1 MSLAPPERLFRFWP
15 ALASLLVL
23 ALLWFVHT
31 IGFGPLAARYRT
43 QLAAAGEVGASLDPR
58 LASAPL
64 PPRVLDLLRRN
75 SVTAADADRLSQTG
89 FLATDLVRRLSETA
103 VGRGIDIAGSEPGVA
118 TQTVTTIE
126 VRAHLKL
133 RCRYA
138 QFVELLGDLA
148 GEHALYHVERM
159 TIAPQANG
167 LTETELWVAR
177 VLLKRDGTR

>member
-1 MSLAPPERLFRFWP
+1 MSSVPPSQLLRFWP

-23 ALLWFVHT
+23 ALLWFVQS

-43 QLAAAGEVGASLDPR
+43 QLEAAGEIGASLDPR

-64 PPRVLDLLRRN
+64 PPRVLELLRRN
-75 SVTAADADRLSQTG
+75 SVAAADADRLSQSG
-89 FLATDLVRRLSETA
+89 FLATDLVRRVSETA
-103 VGRGIDIAGSEPGVA
+103 VGRGIDVAGSEPGVA
-118 TQTVTTIE
+118 TQTATTLE

-148 GEHALYHVERM
+148 GEHALYHIERM

-177 VLLKRDGTR
+177 ILLKREGT